1 MDAPKEPNA
10 LIYSL
15 SPYLLQHAYNPVKW
29 MPWGEK
35 AIAEAKS
42 TGKLMI
48 ISIGYSACHW
58 CHVMEHES
66 FEDEE
71 VAVVMNKHYVC
82 VKVDREERPDI
93 DKIYMDAVQLMTGR
107 GGWPLNCIVLP
118 DGRPIYGGTYFPKE
132 QWRNVL
138 LQIAAFYRNDPA
150 KCNEYADELTQ
161 GIQRVE
167 ALKPDAAD
175 ATISSPDWNDVF
187 LRWSANFDEQEGG
200 PNRSPKFPMP
210 ATYEFLL
217 NYFSQTKHPYAGEH
231 VQLTL
236 KKMAYGGIYDQI
248 GGGFT
253 RYSTDMLWKVP
264 HFEKMLYDNGQLLS
278 LYSNAYRQFR
288 DPLYKEIVYDIF
300 SFVLRE
306 LTSPNKGFFSAL
318 DADSEGV
325 EGKFY
330 TWTKQELTATLNEN
344 DIKLISDYYNIN
356 ERGYWEH
363 DVFIPLRYDD
373 DDVIASRHGLTVEE
387 LKSKIDGLRKVLL
400 SQREKRVRP
409 GLDYKIITGW
419 NALMIKGL
427 ADAFI
432 AINDKAFLDAAYQAI
447 TFIKEN
453 LTDTNGG
460 LFHSCVD
467 ANAKD
472 KKQEKGYAF
481 LDDYSLLIEAYIS
494 LYQVDFNEA
503 HLLEAKRLTEKVK
516 ELFEDENSSLFYFTP
531 VNGETLIARNMELQ
545 DNVIS
550 SSNAVMAT
558 NLFYLSRYF
567 GMPAYEQQ
575 AIRMTAGLQ
584 KEIVSAT
591 PWYSKWAQLFINF
604 TQPFY
609 EIVVSGDEAHV
620 WVDEIR
626 KNYRPDLLLAIA
638 AKGSRLSINEAR
650 VSEGKTVA
658 FVCKDKVCSL
668 PIDSSTQTLELLNK

>member
-1 MDAPKEPNA
+1 MNVPKDPNA
-10 LIYSL
+10 LIDSL

-35 AIAEAKS
+35 AFTEADAS
-42 TGKLMI
+42 GKLMI

-93 DKIYMDAVQLMTGR
+93 DKIYMDAVQLMTGK
-107 GGWPLNCIVLP
+107 GGWPLNCIILP
-118 DGRPIYGGTYFPKE
+118 DGRPIYGGTYFPKD

-138 LQIAAFYRNDPA
+138 LQIAAFYKNDPA

-161 GIQRVE
+161 GVRRVE
-167 ALKPDAAD
+167 VLNPNAEKTLL
-175 ATISSPDWNDVF
+175 SSPDWNDVF
-187 LRWSANFDEQEGG
+187 LRWSANFDEHDGG
-200 PNRSPKFPMP
+200 PNRFPKFPMP
-210 ATYEFLL
+210 ASYEFLL
-217 NYFSQTKHPYAGEH
+217 NYVYHSKNSLAGEH

-236 KKMAYGGIYDQI
+236 KKMGYGGIYDQI

-278 LYSNAYRQFR
+278 LYANAYLHFK
-288 DPLYKEIVYDIF
+288 DPLYKEIVNTVF
-300 SFVLRE
+300 SFVMRE
-306 LTSPNKGFFSAL
+306 MTSLNKGFYAAL

-330 TWTKQELTATLNEN
+330 TWTKKDLTDCLTEN
-344 DIKLISDYYNIN
+344 DALFISDYYNFN
-356 ERGYWEH
+356 ESGYWENN
-363 DVFIPLRYDD
+363 VYIPLRHED
-373 DDVIASRHGLTVEE
+373 DDVIALRYGVSADE
-387 LKSKIDGLRKVLL
+387 LKEKVTALRNILL
-400 SQREKRVRP
+400 LEREKRVRP

-427 ADAFI
+427 ADSFVAL
-432 AINDKAFLDAAYQAI
+432 NDRVFLAAAYHAI
-447 TFIKEN
+447 SFIKEY
-453 LTDTNGG
+453 LTDSVGG
-460 LFHSCVD
+460 LYHSCVD
-467 ANAKD
+467 GVVEAK
-472 KKQEKGYAF
+472 QQQKGYAF

-494 LYQVDFNEA
+494 LYQADFDEA
-503 HLLEAKRLTEKVK
+503 HLIEAKRLTELVK
-516 ELFEDENSSLFYFTP
+516 ELFEDSTTKLFYFTP
-531 VNGETLIARNMELQ
+531 KNGETLIARKMELQ

-567 GMPAYEQQ
+567 GEPNYENQ
-575 AIRMTAGLQ
+575 ALAMITGIQ

-591 PWYSKWAQLFINF
+591 PWYSKWAQLFMNY
-604 TQPFY
+604 TSSFY
-609 EIVVSGDEAHV
+609 EVVVCGDEALV
-620 WVDEIR
+620 WIDELR
-626 KNYRPDLLLAIA
+626 KNYRPNVLLAISR
-638 AKGSRLSINEAR
+638 KGSELPLT
-650 VSEGKTVA
+650 EGRFTDSKTVA

-668 PIDSSTQTLELLNK
+668 PVNSPAEVLQLLS

>member
-10 LIYSL
+10 LIDSL

-35 AIAEAKS
+35 AFAEAKS
-42 TGKLMI
+42 SDKLMI

-71 VAVVMNKHYVC
+71 IAVVMNKHYVC

-167 ALKPDAAD
+167 ALKPDVAD

-217 NYFSQTKHPYAGEH
+217 NYFSHTKHPYAGEH

-278 LYSNAYRQFR
+278 LYSNAYRQFI

-330 TWTKQELTATLNEN
+330 TWTKQELTATLTEN
-344 DIKLISDYYNIN
+344 DVKLISDYYNIN

-373 DDVIASRHGLTVEE
+373 DDVIASRQGLTTEE

-400 SQREKRVRP
+400 SQRERRVRP

-427 ADAFI
+427 ADAYMAF
-432 AINDKAFLDAAYQAI
+432 NDKAFLDAAYLAI
-447 TFIKEN
+447 SFIKEN
-453 LTDTNGG
+453 LSDSNGG
-460 LFHSCVD
+460 LYHSCVD
-467 ANAKD
+467 ANTID

-494 LYQVDFNEA
+494 LYQADFNEA

-516 ELFEDENSSLFYFTP
+516 ELFEEENSNLFYFTP
-531 VNGETLIARNMELQ
+531 VNGETLIARKMELQ

-567 GMPAYEQQ
+567 GMPAFEQQ
-575 AIRMTAGLQ
+575 AIRMMAGLQ

-604 TQPFY
+604 THPFY

-638 AKGSRLSINEAR
+638 AKGSKLSINEGR

-668 PIDSSTQTLELLNK
+668 PIDSFTQTLELLNK

>member
-10 LIYSL
+10 LIDSL

-35 AIAEAKS
+35 AFADAKS

-71 VAVVMNKHYVC
+71 IAVVMNKHYVC

-150 KCNEYADELTQ
+150 KCNEYAEELTQ

-167 ALKPDAAD
+167 ALKPNIDVAK
-175 ATISSPDWNDVF
+175 ISTPDWNDVF
-187 LRWSANFDEQEGG
+187 LRWSANFDEQDGG

-217 NYFSQTKHPYAGEH
+217 NYYFHSKHPYAGEH

-278 LYSNAYRQFR
+278 LYSNAYRQFK
-288 DPLYKEIVYDIF
+288 DPLYKEIAYDIF
-300 SFVLRE
+300 AFVQRE
-306 LTSPNKGFFSAL
+306 LTSPHKGFYAAL

-330 TWTKQELTATLNEN
+330 TWTKNELTAILTEN
-344 DIKLISDYYNIN
+344 DALLISDYYNIN
-356 ERGYWEH
+356 DRGYWEH
-363 DVFIPLRYDD
+363 DVFIPLRFEDD
-373 DDVIASRHGLTVEE
+373 ETIAIRYQLSVEE
-387 LKSKIDGLRKVLL
+387 LKQKVTSLRNKLL
-400 SQREKRVRP
+400 AEREKRVRP

-427 ADAFI
+427 ADANI
-432 AINDKAFLDAAYQAI
+432 AFNDKIFLDAAYSNI
-447 TFIKEN
+447 EFIKSN
-453 LTDTNGG
+453 LSDVNGG
-460 LFHSCVD
+460 LYHSCVD
-467 ANAKD
+467 AENVAH
-472 KKQEKGYAF
+472 QQKGYAF

-494 LYQVDFNEA
+494 LYQADFNEA
-503 HLLEAKRLTEKVK
+503 HLLEAKRLTEKVI
-516 ELFEDENSSLFYFTP
+516 ELFEDDNTKLFYFTP
-531 VNGETLIARNMELQ
+531 TNGEALIARKMELQ

-558 NLFYLSRYF
+558 NLFNLSRYF
-567 GMPAYEQQ
+567 GKPEYEEQ
-575 AIRMTAGLQ
+575 AMQMISGLQ

-591 PWYSKWAQLFINF
+591 PWYSKWAQLFINS
-604 TQPFY
+604 THPFY

-638 AKGSRLSINEAR
+638 TKGSKLSINEGR
-650 VSEGKTVA
+650 VSEGKTIA

-668 PIDSSTQTLELLNK
+668 PIESPDETLELLSK

>member
-1 MDAPKEPNA
+1 MSTAHDPNA
-10 LIYSL
+10 LINSL

-29 MPWGEK
+29 MPWGEE
-35 AIAEAKS
+35 AFAEAKAAN
-42 TGKLMI
+42 KLMI

-71 VAVVMNKHYVC
+71 VAVVMNKNYVC

-138 LQIAAFYRNDPA
+138 LQIAAFYRNDSA
-150 KCNEYADELTQ
+150 KCSEYADELTQ
-161 GIQRVE
+161 GIQRIE
-167 ALKPDAAD
+167 MLKPNTAAD
-175 ATISSPDWNDVF
+175 IPSPDWNDVF

-210 ATYEFLL
+210 SSYDFLL
-217 NYFSQTKHPYAGEH
+217 QYFYFSKHPYAGEH

-278 LYSNAYRQFR
+278 LYAKAYMQFK
-288 DPLYKEIVYDIF
+288 DPLYKEVVYDIF
-300 SFVLRE
+300 SFVQRE
-306 LTSPNKGFFSAL
+306 LTSPRKGFFSAL

-330 TWTKQELTATLNEN
+330 TWTKNELTAILSEN
-344 DIKLISDYYNIN
+344 DKALISDYFNIN
-356 ERGYWEH
+356 DRGYWEH
-363 DVFIPLRYDD
+363 DVYIPLRHDD
-373 DDVIASRHGLTVEE
+373 DNIVAERFNLTAEA
-387 LKSKIDGLRKVLL
+387 LKAKIESLKKVLL
-400 SQREKRVRP
+400 AEREKRVRP

-419 NALMIKGL
+419 NALMITGL
-427 ADAFI
+427 ADAYL
-432 AINDKAFLDAAYQAI
+432 AFKDTVFLEAAYQNVK
-447 TFIKEN
+447 FIREQLSN
-453 LTDTNGG
+453 SNGE

-467 ANAKD
+467 DEKIIE
-472 KKQEKGYAF
+472 QQKGYAF
-481 LDDYSLLIEAYIS
+481 LDDYSLMIEAYIK
-494 LYQVDFNEA
+494 LYQCDFNEA
-503 HLLEAKRLTEKVK
+503 HLQEAKRLTEKVK
-516 ELFEDENSSLFYFTP
+516 ELFEDQTTKLFYFTP
-531 VNGETLIARNMELQ
+531 ANGETLIARKMELQ
-545 DNVIS
+545 DNVIA
-550 SSNAVMAT
+550 SSNAVMAG

-567 GMPAYEQQ
+567 GLPEYEELARTM
-575 AIRMTAGLQ
+575 AIGLQ

-591 PWYSKWAQLFINF
+591 PWYSKWAQLLINF
-604 TQPFY
+604 THPFY
-609 EIVVSGDEAHV
+609 EIVVSGDEAPI

-626 KNYRPDLLLAIA
+626 KNYRPDLMLAIA
-638 AKGSRLSINEAR
+638 KKGSQLSICEGR
-650 VSEGKTVA
+650 FSEEKTVA

-668 PIDSSTQTLELLNK
+668 PIESPAQMLQILNI